1 VLRLAVASG
10 DRALTPNLVR
20 GYEVLSTMNQPG
32 PADECALFWTTPIPD
47 RSKSFGWLL
56 ERSPLP
62 GTEQANYPKN
72 DLWLA
77 YFGTVLLRPT
87 GGDAW
92 TKWWSP
98 LQAKLLKT
106 QQPDGSWPDGFVS
119 GKGPVYVTALA
130 TLILEVPQRLPALP
144 E

>member
-1 VLRLAVASG
+1 
-10 DRALTPNLVR
+10 
-20 GYEVLSTMNQPG
+20 
-32 PADECALFWTTPIPD
+32 
-47 RSKSFGWLL
+47 
-56 ERSPLP
+56 
-62 GTEQANYPKN
+62 
-72 DLWLA
+72 
-77 YFGTVLLRPT
+77 LRPA

-106 QQPDGSWPDGFVS
+106 QRPDGSWPDGFIL
-119 GKGPVYVTALA
+119 GKGPIYVTALA